1 MGHFGSEVTITETS
15 GKKNVVT
22 LRRTC
27 DKILHDFYNV
37 PKEQDPLLEK
47 MRIIQTAAK
56 LIKNGIK
63 SLTSAGNTYP
73 SKSEMS
79 DKTKCLQFIPDTLKS
94 LLQDVMTCK
103 DGLKIAS
110 VGHAVVQASRPRS
123 IMCPLQL
130 GIALQL
136 HHHYKSRFLLD
147 TLYKHGMCSSYQE
160 IKRYERSAA
169 LA

>member
-1 MGHFGSEVTITETS
+1 MTEYLEDTCVDQTSIADLQLKMAEYLCDTEHEPYGFTHIKSSLLGHFGSEVTTTEIS

-56 LIKNGIK
+56 LIKNDIK

-73 SKSEMS
+73 SKS
-79 DKTKCLQFIPDTLKS
+79 
-94 LLQDVMTCK
+94 
-103 DGLKIAS
+103 
-110 VGHAVVQASRPRS
+110 
-123 IMCPLQL
+123 
-130 GIALQL
+130 
-136 HHHYKSRFLLD
+136 
-147 TLYKHGMCSSYQE
+147 
-160 IKRYERSAA
+160 
-169 LA
+169 